1 MNDTIDLFVKEIK
14 EQIIEELKEAYSE
27 KIYKRM
33 LNPLYRGVMDS
44 PDAFA
49 RSTGGC
55 GDTME
60 IYLRFEN
67 NRVKEALYQTDGCE
81 SSNLCGSL
89 ASEMAIGKDPDELL
103 AITGDAIFKEA
114 EGLPDDDYHCATLAS
129 VTLQEALNNYMI
141 KQRKYRQM

>member
-1 MNDTIDLFVKEIK
+1 MNDLTNLFVKEIK
-14 EQIIEELKEAYSE
+14 EQIIEELKEAYGE
-27 KIYKRM
+27 KIYERM
-33 LNPLYRGVMDS
+33 LNPLYNGVMDS

-89 ASEMAIGKDPDELL
+89 AAGMAIGKDPDELL
-103 AITGDAIFKEA
+103 GISGEAILKEA
-114 EGLPDDDYHCATLAS
+114 EGLPDGDSHCATLAS
-129 VTLQEALNNYMI
+129 VTLQEALNDYML
-141 KQRKYRQM
+141 KQRKYGQM